1 MSSMSASSDIC
12 GIDVQALYLNDPG
25 NKQEPVGYVLCSEM
39 GNTCM
44 KNGCSCRSAANAE
57 VNGTTKYFG
66 VCVVI
71 QKGKDCVTSGDD
83 YLTCAVSSETSNSVT
98 ESQNESSVT
107 RSSTNTMAT
116 TESNAT
122 PSASTNASS
131 SGAGN
136 TVTVKSTAVS
146 SDSMSTTVMVVIIV
160 VAVVFVAL
168 VSWVIRSYCMRRS
181 SAKGKLA
188 SNRNRSH
195 HSTNFEATSP
205 TNMTGRSSA
214 TPSFPAFD
222 RRTRAMQSPT
232 TTSGRSAGRSGRNTP
247 RSRETNSSRGRNT
260 PRSRETNSSRGR
272 RNQDID
278 AQFAPGGPRD
288 VTGEPASGR
297 GRKNPDNDAP
307 FPPLGGPRRE
317 PTSGRGRR
325 NPDND
330 APFPPLGGPRRE
342 PTSGR
347 GRKTP
352 DAQFAPNGPRGI
364 REPGREPTSGRG
376 RRDNGY
382 QADAAM
388 RTPPKQPS
396 RPAPTNGPQPSGGT
410 VYTGRNTYERVAQF
424 AQLAAFEAPPP
435 PPPRPQKAIKPVPV
449 SDPVPKIARAP
460 PPARPAPK
468 RPAFHIPDDPLPT
481 DYDILSPKTARS
493 LAPSV
498 ASSATTSIVVFFHG
512 YSLEIEIFKATQ
524 YTMECFESLNYG
536 YIGIVTA
543 TDLKV
548 SKYGIVNR
556 FAFDPACQRSSVVVQ
571 EILTDKR
578 FSFVKGSPEAV
589 NAISITSPPDLKHK
603 TLSYSADGYYC
614 IGFGVKEL
622 NPNVPI
628 DVNNREEV
636 ESAVEFEGLA
646 LFKNELKPETKSM
659 LDELYVA
666 DIDIRVIT
674 GDNALTAVHVCRE
687 LEMKRNVAVVDV
699 DEHIGSTAFVFVDDV
714 MKSDLI
720 QRSSFNENNMDIVL
734 AEYDLAITGTALDKL
749 QLDYGLVVGMCGDCT
764 NDCGALKAAH
774 VGLALSSAEAAIV
787 APFTSKAKAITN
799 MPMLIREGRCALT
812 TSFSG
817 FKYMALYPIIQLG
830 KASVLAQVGTW
841 ADVDIQL
848 TDNQYLWDDLSIVLP
863 LALCML
869 YTGPSKSLSRD
880 KPPSTLLSLKV
891 VASIAGH
898 LVIFCCI
905 LRAGI

>member
-66 VCVVI
+66 VCVVL

-83 YLTCAVSSETSNSVT
+83 YLTCAVSSETSNSGT

-107 RSSTNTMAT
+107 RSSTNTKAT

-232 TTSGRSAGRSGRNTP
+232 TTSVAADETRTSTRSLLREVPGTSPASRRLAVDGRTQTMTHRSHRSVALDVSRLPAVDGETRTMMRRSRRSGGHVVNQLRVAAGKTLTL
-247 RSRETNSSRGRNT
+247 SLLLTDLE
-260 PRSRETNSSRGR
+260 ELE
-272 RNQDID
+272 NQD
-278 AQFAPGGPRD
+278 
-288 VTGEPASGR
+288 
-297 GRKNPDNDAP
+297 
-307 FPPLGGPRRE
+307 
-317 PTSGRGRR
+317 
-325 NPDND
+325 
-330 APFPPLGGPRRE
+330 
-342 PTSGR
+342 
-347 GRKTP
+347 
-352 DAQFAPNGPRGI
+352 
-364 REPGREPTSGRG
+364 
-376 RRDNGY
+376 
-382 QADAAM
+382 
-388 RTPPKQPS
+388 PS

-498 ASSATTSIVVFFHG
+498 ASSATTVPRDDDDDHSEDG
-512 YSLEIEIFKATQ
+512 YSDWGHSTQ
-524 YTMECFESLNYG
+524 HSS
-536 YIGIVTA
+536 
-543 TDLKV
+543 D
-548 SKYGIVNR
+548 
-556 FAFDPACQRSSVVVQ
+556 AFR
-571 EILTDKR
+571 
-578 FSFVKGSPEAV
+578 
-589 NAISITSPPDLKHK
+589 
-603 TLSYSADGYYC
+603 
-614 IGFGVKEL
+614 
-622 NPNVPI
+622 
-628 DVNNREEV
+628 
-636 ESAVEFEGLA
+636 
-646 LFKNELKPETKSM
+646 
-659 LDELYVA
+659 
-666 DIDIRVIT
+666 
-674 GDNALTAVHVCRE
+674 
-687 LEMKRNVAVVDV
+687 
-699 DEHIGSTAFVFVDDV
+699 STAA
-714 MKSDLI
+714 SDA
-720 QRSSFNENNMDIVL
+720 SFFSVNSD
-734 AEYDLAITGTALDKL
+734 
-749 QLDYGLVVGMCGDCT
+749 
-764 NDCGALKAAH
+764 
-774 VGLALSSAEAAIV
+774 
-787 APFTSKAKAITN
+787 FT
-799 MPMLIREGRCALT
+799 
-812 TSFSG
+812 
-817 FKYMALYPIIQLG
+817 
-830 KASVLAQVGTW
+830 
-841 ADVDIQL
+841 D
-848 TDNQYLWDDLSIVLP
+848 
-863 LALCML
+863 
-869 YTGPSKSLSRD
+869 SKSVFKERE
-880 KPPSTLLSLKV
+880 
-891 VASIAGH
+891 
-898 LVIFCCI
+898 F
-905 LRAGI
+905 

>member
-1 MSSMSASSDIC
+1 MQSLREHLLVPIDDLAGQRAQLVYAPNELLHMLPFAFSRLRLYCFLSVMSYAPRCLGVVPPDLHASRSSAIATEYELIRSSVWYIILHQVAMTIEQRCRGFGSRSRNSDTCTTTSAANFDDTWQQFERSKIQRRSDTGLDEHIVRTRRELFGANCITIDKPSVPELVFLKIVHPFYVFQVFSVAVWLSQSYTKYAIVIMSMSAVSLAYEIYSEVSTNNRLQSLVLSNRHFEVLRGSRTLRVHETGVLYVQIC
-12 GIDVQALYLNDPG
+12 YCYLVVALPMRPRSQKHKASFLLAGSTVTRVFNNDEACKG
-25 NKQEPVGYVLCSEM
+25 
-39 GNTCM
+39 
-44 KNGCSCRSAANAE
+44 
-57 VNGTTKYFG
+57 
-66 VCVVI
+66 VVI
-71 QKGKDCVTSGDD
+71 CTGFS
-83 YLTCAVSSETSNSVT
+83 T
-98 ESQNESSVT
+98 E
-107 RSSTNTMAT
+107 
-116 TESNAT
+116 
-122 PSASTNASS
+122 
-131 SGAGN
+131 
-136 TVTVKSTAVS
+136 
-146 SDSMSTTVMVVIIV
+146 
-160 VAVVFVAL
+160 
-168 VSWVIRSYCMRRS
+168 
-181 SAKGKLA
+181 KGKLF
-188 SNRNRSH
+188 RSILFPKPI
-195 HSTNFEATSP
+195 TFEFECDSYRYLAMLWAVAIAAFIKQLVDGFHVGTPVIRTLITSLSLVTVAVP
-205 TNMTGRSSA
+205 
-214 TPSFPAFD
+214 PALLLVL
-222 RRTRAMQSPT
+222 
-232 TTSGRSAGRSGRNTP
+232 TSGIGFSMHRLHERGIFYIDSQRVNSCGQLSFVGVAMTTR
-247 RSRETNSSRGRNT
+247 NSST
-260 PRSRETNSSRGR
+260 TQASDTTHSL
-272 RNQDID
+272 DI
-278 AQFAPGGPRD
+278 
-288 VTGEPASGR
+288 
-297 GRKNPDNDAP
+297 
-307 FPPLGGPRRE
+307 
-317 PTSGRGRR
+317 
-325 NPDND
+325 
-330 APFPPLGGPRRE
+330 
-342 PTSGR
+342 
-347 GRKTP
+347 
-352 DAQFAPNGPRGI
+352 
-364 REPGREPTSGRG
+364 
-376 RRDNGY
+376 
-382 QADAAM
+382 
-388 RTPPKQPS
+388 PS
-396 RPAPTNGPQPSGGT
+396 RLC
-410 VYTGRNTYERVAQF
+410 
-424 AQLAAFEAPPP
+424 LAMATC
-435 PPPRPQKAIKPVPV
+435 
-449 SDPVPKIARAP
+449 
-460 PPARPAPK
+460 
-468 RPAFHIPDDPLPT
+468 HG
-481 DYDILSPKTARS
+481 LSEHCG
-493 LAPSV
+493 V
-498 ASSATTSIVVFFHG
+498 FHG
-512 YSLEIEIFKATQ
+512 YLLEIEMFKATQ
-524 YTMECFESLNYG
+524 YTMECFEALNYG

-543 TDLKV
+543 SDLKV

-628 DVNNREEV
+628 DLNNREEV
-636 ESAVEFEGLA
+636 ESTVEFEGLA

-687 LEMKRNVAVVDV
+687 LEMKMKRNVAVVDV

-734 AEYDLAITGTALDKL
+734 AEYDLAFTGTALDKL
-749 QLDYGLVVGMCGDCT
+749 QLDYGAGTVRRIIQQTPVFACVRPQQKSWIVEQLILLGLVVGMCGDCT

-774 VGLALSSAEAAIV
+774 VGLALSSAETAIV
-787 APFTSKAKAITN
+787 APFTTKAKAITN
-799 MPMLIREGRCALT
+799 MPVLIREGRCALT